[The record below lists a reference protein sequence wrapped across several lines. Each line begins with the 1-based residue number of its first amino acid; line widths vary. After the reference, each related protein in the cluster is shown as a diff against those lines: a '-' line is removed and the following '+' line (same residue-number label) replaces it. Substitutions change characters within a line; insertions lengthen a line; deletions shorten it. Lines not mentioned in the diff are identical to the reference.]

1 MLGVGMPIVANAQ
14 CHFFTVISVIMLNA
28 IMLIVLVPLGHTNG
42 EELSLCFNIESQEIL
57 STVSNRSY

>member
-1 MLGVGMPIVANAQ
+1 MPIVANAQ
-14 CHFFTVISVIMLNA
+14 RHFFIVMSVIMLNV

-42 EELSLCFNIESQEIL
+42 QEMSLNFNIESQEIL